1 MKNDFVLFAK
11 KKDGTINGMTCG
23 WVTDGILFN
32 KRVKM
37 VFVRKSRYTYEF
49 LQEADYFVTAT
60 LSEKAMQ
67 YYGSVSGRDEDKN
80 KKMGTEFEIDG
91 DIFKVVGAN
100 DNLFMKKIAVIDF
113 EKADYLDENIKK
125 QFREDTESHVIF
137 VGEILD
143 ANCK

>member
-11 KKDGTINGMTCG
+11 KKDGTINAMTCG

-60 LSEKAMQ
+60 LSDEAMQ

-80 KKMGTEFEIDG
+80 KKMGVKFKIDG
-91 DIFKVVGAN
+91 DRFEVVGAK
-100 DNLFMKKIAVIDF
+100 DNLFMKKIAVLDF
-113 EKADYLDENIKK
+113 KKADYLDEEIKK
-125 QFREDTESHVIF
+125 QFREDTEAHVIF
-137 VGEILD
+137 VGEIVD
-143 ANCK
+143 ANHK

>member
-80 KKMGTEFEIDG
+80 KKMGTKFEIDG
-91 DIFKVVGAN
+91 DIFKVVGAT

>member
-60 LSEKAMQ
+60 LSEEAMQ

-80 KKMGTEFEIDG
+80 KKTGTEFEIDG

-100 DNLFMKKIAVIDF
+100 DNLFMKKIAVLDF

>member
-60 LSEKAMQ
+60 LSEEAMQ

-91 DIFKVVGAN
+91 DIFKVVGAT
-100 DNLFMKKIAVIDF
+100 DNLFMKKIAVLDF
-113 EKADYLDENIKK
+113 EKAEYLDENIKK